1 MDAALL
7 ERIVVDFRV
16 FEVNPAKLAEIIQ
29 MVAVAND
36 ISDEEAFGILNI
48 LISGYM
54 DQRTKEGKR
63 KILEEIKANADATLK
78 KLKGEDIE
86 GK

>member
-16 FEVNPAKLAEIIQ
+16 FKVNPAELAKIIQ

-63 KILEEIKANADATLK
+63 KIL
-78 KLKGEDIE
+78 
-86 GK
+86 

>member
-16 FEVNPAKLAEIIQ
+16 FEVNPAELAEIIQ

-63 KILEEIKANADATLK
+63 KILEEMKANADATLK

-86 GK
+86 E